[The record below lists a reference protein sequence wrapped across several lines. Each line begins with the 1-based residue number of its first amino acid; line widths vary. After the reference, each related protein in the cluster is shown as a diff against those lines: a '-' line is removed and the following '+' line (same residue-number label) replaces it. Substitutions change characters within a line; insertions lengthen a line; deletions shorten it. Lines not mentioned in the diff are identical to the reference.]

1 MICVGIS
8 KRSVASSLSRSLLYF
23 ALRILFLLFVI
34 PLLRLYPVQRPG
46 LGEVISRIRRDNEPS
61 CSVLPLFYC
70 AYFLV
75 QKKNIHKSISP
86 KFPHCHKKRV
96 PKIWNSVKERGKR
109 DKEKRVTNM
118 KREWQ
123 LLLQRNPPI
132 YLENCLPVGV
142 NLGWDQTLGFCLLWD
157 ADQKSQ

>member
-96 PKIWNSVKERGKR
+96 PKIWNSVKERGKKR
-109 DKEKRVTNM
+109 SREESNKHEKRMTIIVAKEPTYTW
-118 KREWQ
+118 KIVSRW
-123 LLLQRNPPI
+123 
-132 YLENCLPVGV
+132 
-142 NLGWDQTLGFCLLWD
+142 
-157 ADQKSQ
+157 KSTWVEFKL